1 MEENQSFESNF
12 MKERIKERPINHKKL
27 LRRTVLTVVMAL
39 IFGTVAS
46 ATFLLLQPIISNRL
60 NQEEAP
66 NIVEFP
72 EVSEEVL
79 PEDLLEDKLEKN
91 TPVETSEP
99 IDISALTSED
109 IQQLMSRLDFNKD
122 NYREIYSSLASY
134 VEEINKS
141 IVTISGVTSNTDWFN
156 GVQEQRD
163 QSAGVLIANN
173 GVELIAITEY
183 RPLSRAESYKIT
195 FYNNETVEAYIKGID
210 HRNGIAAVAVKLS
223 DLPDGF
229 TGEVDIAALGS
240 SATSG
245 IVGSPIVAVGRPMG
259 VNGSVGHGMIA
270 ASSGIVSVPDSNYKL
285 LQTNISG
292 AANPN
297 GFIFNYQKQVIG
309 IICGDERS
317 VDPGRVL
324 TAGTVTAMGITELR
338 GHIAKIVNG
347 IDKAYL
353 GITTVDVTE
362 EANRELDVP
371 MGAYVTELVMDS
383 PAVFS
388 GIRRGDVIVQV
399 ADNEINNSNDYV
411 TALLQLVPG
420 EETEIKILRQAG
432 EVYRNIEIKITPTA
446 D

>member
-1 MEENQSFESNF
+1 M
-12 MKERIKERPINHKKL
+12 
-27 LRRTVLTVVMAL
+27 
-39 IFGTVAS
+39 
-46 ATFLLLQPIISNRL
+46 
-60 NQEEAP
+60 
-66 NIVEFP
+66 
-72 EVSEEVL
+72 
-79 PEDLLEDKLEKN
+79 
-91 TPVETSEP
+91 
-99 IDISALTSED
+99 
-109 IQQLMSRLDFNKD
+109 
-122 NYREIYSSLASY
+122 Y
-134 VEEINKS
+134 
-141 IVTISGVTSNTDWFN
+141 
-156 GVQEQRD
+156 
-163 QSAGVLIANN
+163 
-173 GVELIAITEY
+173 
-183 RPLSRAESYKIT
+183 
-195 FYNNETVEAYIKGID
+195 
-210 HRNGIAAVAVKLS
+210 
-223 DLPDGF
+223 
-229 TGEVDIAALGS
+229 
-240 SATSG
+240 
-245 IVGSPIVAVGRPMG
+245 
-259 VNGSVGHGMIA
+259 
-270 ASSGIVSVPDSNYKL
+270 L